1 MANNIS
7 VKDAAAS
14 TVTMKT
20 TETSTVHTSHVN
32 VDNIFGGNLATSGL
46 ATAAKQDTTA
56 GKIDAIYDIMSIQS
70 QGISTFASSASV
82 MTASTMKYYLNGSQ
96 TAPTASSP
104 KIIRD
109 IPDSGYSWI
118 IDGIFFQ
125 DYTPSG
131 LVVGDVVMVKFVTTD
146 ANTVASATNITV
158 AAFGFKVSNV
168 AHFQDRM
175 FNFFPSNGIKVPG
188 DKRLIMEVTT
198 TASPFPTL
206 SFSGTIWYR
215 SVLNT

>member
-32 VDNIFGGNLATSGL
+32 VDNIFGGTLATSGL
-46 ATAAKQDTTA
+46 ATSAKQDTTA
-56 GKIDAIYDIMSIQS
+56 GKIDAIYDILSIQS
-70 QGISTFASSASV
+70 QGISTFVSSSSV
-82 MTASTMKYYLNGSQ
+82 MGSATVKYYLNGSQ

-118 IDGIFFQ
+118 VDGIYFQ
-125 DYTPSG
+125 DYTSG
-131 LVVGDVVMVKFVTTD
+131 LAVNDVVIVKFVTTD
-146 ANTVASATNITV
+146 ANTVASTTNITI
-158 AAFGFKVSNV
+158 ASFGFKVSS
-168 AHFQDRM
+168 ATHFHDRM
-175 FNFFPSNGIKVPG
+175 FNFFPANGVKVPS
-188 DKRLIMEVTT
+188 DKRLIMEVST
-198 TASPFPTL
+198 TASTLPTL